1 MKLLKKWALPLCALL
16 LAAAGA
22 ALPYAAA
29 AVQDAQVSHM
39 RENRL
44 LEEVNLTLQRGGETL
59 DMLRLA
65 AGPNLGMP
73 WDGETRLTAA
83 EAANAAR
90 TFAEKAAAAGMIPG
104 WPEAIERGQMRQQIY
119 DEDVQLYGGI
129 AVEPY
134 LLVSQEESSLSGV
147 FWSCWGDG
155 LPSGNITI
163 DDSTGMMVQ
172 MILSTEVEDPAFSE
186 LKFSAAALEKARD
199 WADFLSGYY
208 GTALTIEDQQEYS
221 SDVYAEY
228 SLSFPYGESRRTCR
242 LLLEGWNSIV
252 SFNS

>member
-73 WDGETRLTAA
+73 WDGETRLTAE

-172 MILSTEVEDPAFSE
+172 MILSTGV
-186 LKFSAAALEKARD
+186 ALAKARD

-208 GTALTIEDQQEYS
+208 GTSLTIEDQQEYS